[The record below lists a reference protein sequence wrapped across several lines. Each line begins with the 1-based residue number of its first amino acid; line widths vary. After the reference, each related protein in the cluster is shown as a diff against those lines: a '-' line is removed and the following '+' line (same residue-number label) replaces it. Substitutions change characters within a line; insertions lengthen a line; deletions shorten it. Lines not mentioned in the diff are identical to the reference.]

1 MKMRKQVIFYYFFS
15 NACMPQIMTH
25 TPSILHFDEFFA
37 SIISLLQRILHLVYS
52 IGKKYKAI

>member
-1 MKMRKQVIFYYFFS
+1 MKIRKQVIFYYFFS

-25 TPSILHFDEFFA
+25 TPSIHEFFA